1 MKKMMT
7 IVLSVLLVVLCLASC
22 NSDNESKG
30 YDKYTSLIADVTT
43 DGYGADI
50 DIGFWQGVYFEKDN
64 MKDKTCVFNGV
75 TYSGTYRD
83 SQDEHG
89 NSYITD
95 FYYVENQ
102 GEIQGEFSIRSDTG
116 ELNFINLGSAEYYDT
131 VIYMPDIS
139 NPEENATQLAT
150 EIISKYINI
159 ADYKRI
165 DRDPIIYQQEIDG
178 KTYGVTSYCTM
189 YAKEINGC
197 LSSDYIYV
205 WVDSKGNFKAF
216 KMGDIGAFD
225 GVELDFDVAMITQS
239 VTEKIQA
246 VYAERNMSV
255 SDLQMEDQ
263 KIMLSPHGDIGM
275 LSTVS
280 FDFTYPN
287 GSCYGTAVH
296 VFTILGRKE

>member
-1 MKKMMT
+1 MKKLMM
-7 IVLSVLLVVLCLASC
+7 IVLSVVLVCLSLSGCHAKK
-22 NSDNESKG
+22 EPKG
-30 YDKYTSLIADVTT
+30 YDKYTTLIADVTI

-50 DIGFWQGVYFEKDN
+50 DIDFWQGVYFEKDN

-75 TYSGTYRD
+75 TYSGTYWN

-102 GEIQGEFSIRSDTG
+102 GEFGIRSDTG
-116 ELNFINLGSAEYYDT
+116 ELNFISLGSAEYYDT

-139 NPEENATQLAT
+139 NPEEYATQFAT

-165 DRDPIIYQQEIDG
+165 DREPHIYQKEIEG

-205 WVDSKGNFKAF
+205 WVDSKGNFQTF

-225 GVELDFDVAMITQS
+225 GVELDFDIAMISQS
-239 VTEKIQA
+239 VTEKIQS
-246 VYAERNMSV
+246 VYAERNISV
-255 SDLQMEDQ
+255 SNLQMEDQ

-287 GSCYGTAVH
+287 GEGYGTALN
-296 VFTILGRKE
+296 VFTVLGHKE